1 MARGFPESTARVDVA
16 EYPKG
21 LRAGQVAR
29 TPHQHLIQL
38 IPHHPPF
45 VVLLRHCPLHH
56 PQYHSHTDRLLLLW
70 RLWLSVLLLLPARTD
85 GLYYVEDDYGDDD
98 YGLAVVDSGVFV
110 VAHSV
115 AAGGADAE
123 AEVADGGEWGRTLVS
138 WVVAVEEGVGYAAA
152 RQFLL
157 LRVPRYL

>member
-1 MARGFPESTARVDVA
+1 M
-16 EYPKG
+16 
-21 LRAGQVAR
+21 
-29 TPHQHLIQL
+29 
-38 IPHHPPF
+38 
-45 VVLLRHCPLHH
+45 
-56 PQYHSHTDRLLLLW
+56 LLLL
-70 RLWLSVLLLLPARTD
+70 ARTD
-85 GLYYVEDDYGDDD
+85 GLYYVEDDYGDDV
-98 YGLAVVDSGVFV
+98 LAVVDSGVFV

-115 AAGGADAE
+115 AAGCGADAE